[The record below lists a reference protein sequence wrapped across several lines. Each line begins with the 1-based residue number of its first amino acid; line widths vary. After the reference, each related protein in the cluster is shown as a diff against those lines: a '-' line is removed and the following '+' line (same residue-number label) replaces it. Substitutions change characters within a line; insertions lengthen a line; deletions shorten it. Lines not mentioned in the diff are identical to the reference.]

1 MRLSNGLR
9 RPAFAV
15 AALSLAALTLAP
27 LASCNQLGG
36 LADALRPYT
45 PKLHF
50 KNLAVQGLSFQK
62 IDVDFVFTIDNPNPL
77 DVKLDTF
84 SYALGLEGV
93 QLLSGVNE
101 QGVALKAN
109 GSSELALPVSLAF
122 KDIFDAVDAASGKD
136 NLTFGLSGD
145 FGFNTP
151 VGVAKVPFK
160 EEGTF
165 PVIHAPDVSLE
176 GLQMGKLDLLRQTA
190 TLNLQIGVANPRGG
204 SALSFSGFDYNVA
217 LGESRVASGLVN
229 DIPEVETGARQVVSI
244 PLNLDLRSIGGALVA
259 AITGKQAV
267 DVKLGATV
275 EVGTPFGKVPLS
287 IDQAGNLKIF

>member
-1 MRLSNGLR
+1 MRNLLGLR
-9 RPAFAV
+9 R
-15 AALSLAALTLAP
+15 AALPVAALTLAAVALAS

-50 KNLAVQGLSFQK
+50 KTLSVQGLSFQK

-93 QLLSGVNE
+93 RLLSGVNE
-101 QGVALKAN
+101 QGVALKAH

-122 KDIFDAVDAASGKD
+122 KDIFAAVSAASGKD
-136 NLTFGLSGD
+136 NLTFALSGD

-151 VGVAKVPFK
+151 VGVAKVPFE
-160 EEGTF
+160 EEGSF

-176 GLQMGKLDLLRQTA
+176 GLQMGKLDLLSQTA
-190 TLNLQIGVANPRGG
+190 TLNLQIAVANPRSG
-204 SALSFSGFDYNVA
+204 SALSFSGFDYNIA
-217 LGESRVASGLVN
+217 LGASRVASGLVN
-229 DIPEVETGARQVVSI
+229 DIPEVEAGARQVVTI
-244 PLNLDLRSIGGALVA
+244 PLNLDLRSIGVALVS
-259 AITGKQAV
+259 AITGKQSV

-275 EVGTPFGKVPLS
+275 QVGTPFGKVPLS

>member
-1 MRLSNGLR
+1 MRPLPGLR
-9 RPAFAV
+9 RAALPV
-15 AALSLAALTLAP
+15 AALTVAALALTP

-45 PKLHF
+45 PKIHF
-50 KNLAVQGLSFQK
+50 KTLSVQGLSFSK

-84 SYALGLEGV
+84 SYALGIEGV
-93 QLLSGVNE
+93 RLLSGVNE
-101 QGVALKAN
+101 QGVALEAH

-122 KDIFDAVDAASGKD
+122 KDIFDAVSAASGKD

-151 VGVAKVPFK
+151 VGLAKVPFK

-176 GLQMGKLDLLRQTA
+176 GLQMGKLDLLSQTA

-204 SALSFSGFDYNVA
+204 SALTLSGFDYNVT
-217 LGESRVASGLVN
+217 LGANRVASGLVN
-229 DIPEVETGARQVVSI
+229 DIPEVDAGARQIVTI
-244 PLNLDLRSIGGALVA
+244 PLNLDLRSVGS
-259 AITGKQAV
+259 AIVSAVTGKQSL

-275 EVGTPFGKVPLS
+275 QVGTPFGKVPLS
-287 IDQAGNLKIF
+287 IDQSGNLQIL

>member
-1 MRLSNGLR
+1 M
-9 RPAFAV
+9 
-15 AALSLAALTLAP
+15 
-27 LASCNQLGG
+27 
-36 LADALRPYT
+36 
-45 PKLHF
+45 
-50 KNLAVQGLSFQK
+50 
-62 IDVDFVFTIDNPNPL
+62 
-77 DVKLDTF
+77 
-84 SYALGLEGV
+84 
-93 QLLSGVNE
+93 
-101 QGVALKAN
+101 
-109 GSSELALPVSLAF
+109 
-122 KDIFDAVDAASGKD
+122 
-136 NLTFGLSGD
+136 
-145 FGFNTP
+145 
-151 VGVAKVPFK
+151 PFK